1 MQLEQ
6 LLQELR
12 QQEPKLLV
20 LQVQQQLAPMLLEL
34 VQRQALEQEQQ
45 LLLSYRKQPEQ

>member
-6 LLQELR
+6 LLQELK

-20 LQVQQQLAPMLLEL
+20 QQVQRLVPTLLEL
-34 VQRQALEQEQQ
+34 EQRQALEQEQQ